1 MKKVLLIL
9 SLALFLSAG
18 YVAATKVQNVNVIS
32 SELAV
37 NADEAIS
44 FADDDKSKK
53 ATAKSSCCD
62 KKAKASCDKGAAKA
76 SCDKGAAK
84 ASCDKGAAKAS
95 CDKGSAKADGCSD
108 KSKVQTAKLDGDK

>member
-32 SELAV
+32 SELAI

-44 FADDDKSKK
+44 FADDDKK

-76 SCDKGAAK
+76 SCDKGTAK

-95 CDKGSAKADGCSD
+95 CDKGATKADGCSD
-108 KSKVQTAKLDGDK
+108 KSKTQTAKLEGDK